1 MKVSNFFKYISVF
14 LLLCFLG
21 IEGMQGQDNKLV
33 SAKTNFSFVCA
44 SATNNGKLQPNNPKD
59 DSGFRISVRWSPPLP
74 NADNKYIFELSDA
87 NGSFNN
93 PTVLQTQNEKFWPGK
108 TLNTAQTFEAYVTFP
123 KTLKGKKYRIRVR
136 STNPASEIIATI
148 GSSPNQEFEGSYM
161 NVAQALKTTP
171 SGNINLCPGQS
182 LEISVA
188 QIFTSVGSTNISD
201 YKYVWY
207 RKPFDPSY
215 HGSSWGIKIPN
226 QTGPKL
232 TVTEE
237 GTYIVAI
244 DYGDNC
250 FDRNYSKSNNITVK
264 VAGGGQSLVLSSSAT
279 EICSSESFTLT
290 ATPAGN
296 ETYTWYRDNTKLG
309 ETNGVATYVVSPPN
323 NLPGK
328 YRVQIG
334 NGSACDVRSNE
345 IEIKHKDAIKAN
357 ITTTGGNVLLPNK
370 QRTLSVNTTAQN
382 PSYKWFKD
390 GVEVP
395 GQTANTYVAT
405 SAGKYKAQ
413 VTQTG
418 NCASTVETEE
428 YELKAPD
435 SFKVSIKP
443 KTSYQPCETNSI
455 DLTVDK
461 ITAVSGATELA
472 IDPSDYSFFTFQWQK
487 ETGGAF
493 TGINTTQ
500 EITLN
505 SATQN
510 GKYRLKITASGFPA
524 IPESNVLDIQLQ
536 DSNALRINNSVDNVD
551 FCGEVYTLTVTTGAD
566 PTATYTWF
574 KDRVQIAQGVGMTEY
589 GVTTTGVYYATIGG
603 TGGGCPATSN
613 SVVAKRTV
621 ITARWAE
628 DMNTREIYYPA
639 KTTVLKISHNMTNP
653 TVEWKKNGTV
663 IAGAT
668 GVEYTV
674 TDTPVSADV
683 YEAKI
688 TDGGSCGTSISLTP
702 IYFETIADI
711 KGVRVGTVASTNCE
725 TRTQT
730 TLEVQKI
737 TVQLSSS
744 GEQVEVKKIDY
755 QFFNFQW
762 QKDSNDVPGETRQQ
776 FVVSRAGNSE
786 SAKYSVRVSYGTII
800 KTSDEKPVAF
810 TPIPDFE
817 ISSADGAKGTVFLCQ
832 GGTISLTVAAD
843 SFDPNS
849 SVADSFSYVWKKV
862 TSANYTNDTPI
873 GSENPT
879 ASVNEIGEYYLEIN
893 NGGCPKRAHI
903 QVKNY
908 QVGGLKLSLMRD
920 SQGTA
925 PVKQVYQTS
934 TARERKFDVR
944 IGDRLVAEGGNKFS
958 WTKDDGTVKYG
969 TTLEV
974 TSEDMSGSYTLK
986 EESCVAAGENILP
999 FELNIYQVVEVPNVV
1014 TPNGDG
1020 INDKWEIPS
1029 VYLTPKV
1036 KVTIYSQEGKEVLS
1050 TNNYQNNWPDER
1062 TFNDLGKRALIYI
1075 YTLKGEITENG
1086 ETRSVDK
1093 KGTITILK

>member
-14 LLLCFLG
+14 LLLYFFG
-21 IEGMQGQDNKLV
+21 IEGVQAQQNKLLH
-33 SAKTNFSFVCA
+33 AKSNFNTSFCV
-44 SATNNGKLQPNNPKD
+44 TPNYNGKVIVTNPDGTKTT
-59 DSGFRISVRWSPPLP
+59 SGFRVKVRWSPPLP

-93 PTVLQTQNEKFWPGK
+93 PTVLPYETDGIPKGK
-108 TLNTAQTFEAYVTFP
+108 TINNVLFFDAYLTFP
-123 KTLKGKKYRIRVR
+123 KTLNGKKYRIRLR
-136 STNPASEIIATI
+136 STNPASEVIVI
-148 GSSPNQEFEGSYM
+148 GELSGKEEFEGNFINATGS
-161 NVAQALKTTP
+161 VKTVP
-171 SGNINLCPGQS
+171 SGNVNLCPGQTT
-182 LEISVA
+182 EISVT
-188 QIFTSVGSTNISD
+188 QIFTTASNNISD
-201 YKYVWY
+201 YNYVWY
-207 RKPFDPSY
+207 KSDIGGNNSVRIN
-215 HGSSWGIKIPN
+215 G
-226 QTGPKL
+226 QTGPKI
-232 TVTEE
+232 TVSEE
-237 GTYIVAI
+237 GTYRVYI
-244 DYGDNC
+244 DYGACTNSDQNI
-250 FDRNYSKSNNITVK
+250 SKSNNINVRIK
-264 VAGGGQSLVLSSSAT
+264 GGGQSLVLSSSAT

-290 ATPAGN
+290 ATPAGTD
-296 ETYTWYRDNTKLG
+296 TYSWYRDNTKLG

-334 NGSACDVRSNE
+334 DGGGCGVRSNE

-390 GVEVP
+390 GVEIP

-418 NCASTVETEE
+418 SCASTVETEE

-472 IDPSDYSFFTFQWQK
+472 IDPSDYSFFTFQWQR

-493 TGINTTQ
+493 TDINTTQ

-574 KDRVQIAQGVGMTEY
+574 KDRAQIAQGVGMTQY
-589 GVTTTGVYYATIGG
+589 GVTATGVYYATIGG

-663 IAGAT
+663 IAGVT

-688 TDGGSCGTSISLTP
+688 TDGGSCGTSINLTP

-817 ISSADGAKGTVFLCQ
+817 ISSADGAKGTVYLCQ

-849 SVADSFSYVWKKV
+849 SVADSFSYVWKKI

-986 EESCVAAGENILP
+986 EESCVVAGENILP

-1086 ETRSVDK
+1086 DTRSVDK
-1093 KGTITILK
+1093 KGTITIFK

>member
-14 LLLCFLG
+14 LLLYFFG
-21 IEGMQGQDNKLV
+21 IEGVQAQQNKLLH
-33 SAKTNFSFVCA
+33 AKSNFNTSFCV
-44 SATNNGKLQPNNPKD
+44 TPNYNGKVIITNPDGTKTT
-59 DSGFRISVRWSPPLP
+59 SGFRVKVRWSPPLP

-93 PTVLQTQNEKFWPGK
+93 PTVLPYETDGIPKGK
-108 TLNTAQTFEAYVTFP
+108 TINNVLFFDAYLTFP
-123 KTLKGKKYRIRVR
+123 KTLNGKKYRIRLR
-136 STNPASEIIATI
+136 STNPASEVIVI
-148 GSSPNQEFEGSYM
+148 GELSGKEEFEGNFINATGS
-161 NVAQALKTTP
+161 VKTIP
-171 SGNINLCPGQS
+171 SGNVNLCPGQTT
-182 LEISVA
+182 EISVT
-188 QIFTSVGSTNISD
+188 QIFTTASNNISD
-201 YKYVWY
+201 YNYVWY
-207 RKPFDPSY
+207 KSDIGGNNSVRIN
-215 HGSSWGIKIPN
+215 G
-226 QTGPKL
+226 QTGPKI
-232 TVTEE
+232 TVSEE
-237 GTYIVAI
+237 GTYRVYI
-244 DYGDNC
+244 DYGACTNSDQNI
-250 FDRNYSKSNNITVK
+250 SKSNNINVRIK
-264 VAGGGQSLVLSSSAT
+264 GGGQSLVLSSSAT

-290 ATPAGN
+290 ATPAGTD
-296 ETYTWYRDNTKLG
+296 TYSWYRDNTKLG

-334 NGSACDVRSNE
+334 DGGGCGVRSNE
-345 IEIKHKDAIKAN
+345 VEIKHKDAIKAN

-390 GVEVP
+390 GVEIP

-413 VTQTG
+413 VIQTG
-418 NCASTVETEE
+418 SCASTVETEE

-472 IDPSDYSFFTFQWQK
+472 IDPSDYSFFTFQWQR

-493 TGINTTQ
+493 TDINTTQ

-574 KDRVQIAQGVGMTEY
+574 KDRAQIAQGVGMTQY
-589 GVTTTGVYYATIGG
+589 GVTATGVYYATIGG

-849 SVADSFSYVWKKV
+849 LVADSFSYVWKKV

-1050 TNNYQNNWPDER
+1050 TNNYQNNWPDEH

>member
-14 LLLCFLG
+14 LLLYFFG
-21 IEGMQGQDNKLV
+21 IEGVQAQQNKLLH
-33 SAKTNFSFVCA
+33 AKSNFNTSFCV
-44 SATNNGKLQPNNPKD
+44 TPNYNGKVIVTNPDGTKTT
-59 DSGFRISVRWSPPLP
+59 SGFRVKVRWSPPLP

-93 PTVLQTQNEKFWPGK
+93 PTVLPYETDGIPKGK
-108 TLNTAQTFEAYVTFP
+108 TINNVLFFDAYLTFP
-123 KTLKGKKYRIRVR
+123 KTLNGKKYRIRLR
-136 STNPASEIIATI
+136 STNPASEVIVI
-148 GSSPNQEFEGSYM
+148 GELSGKEEFEGNFINATGS
-161 NVAQALKTTP
+161 VKTVP
-171 SGNINLCPGQS
+171 SGNVNLCPGQTT
-182 LEISVA
+182 EISVT
-188 QIFTSVGSTNISD
+188 QIFTTASNNISD
-201 YKYVWY
+201 YNYVWY
-207 RKPFDPSY
+207 KSDIGGNNSVRIN
-215 HGSSWGIKIPN
+215 G
-226 QTGPKL
+226 QTGPKI
-232 TVTEE
+232 TVSEE
-237 GTYIVAI
+237 GTYRVYI
-244 DYGDNC
+244 DYGACTNSDQNI
-250 FDRNYSKSNNITVK
+250 SKSNNINVRIK
-264 VAGGGQSLVLSSSAT
+264 GGGQSLVLSSSAT

-290 ATPAGN
+290 ATPAGTD
-296 ETYTWYRDNTKLG
+296 TYSWYRDNTKLG

-334 NGSACDVRSNE
+334 DGGGCGVRSNE
-345 IEIKHKDAIKAN
+345 VEIKHKDAIKAN

-390 GVEVP
+390 GVEIP

-413 VTQTG
+413 VIQTG
-418 NCASTVETEE
+418 SCASTVETEE

-472 IDPSDYSFFTFQWQK
+472 IDPSDYSFFTFQWQR

-493 TGINTTQ
+493 TDINTTQ

-574 KDRVQIAQGVGMTEY
+574 KDRAQIAQGVGMTQY
-589 GVTTTGVYYATIGG
+589 GVTATGVYYATIGG

-849 SVADSFSYVWKKV
+849 LVADSFSYVWKKV

-879 ASVNEIGEYYLEIN
+879 ASVNERGEYYLEIN

-986 EESCVAAGENILP
+986 EESCVAVGENILP

>member
-14 LLLCFLG
+14 LLLYFFG
-21 IEGMQGQDNKLV
+21 IEGVQAQQNKLLH
-33 SAKTNFSFVCA
+33 AKSNFNTSFCV
-44 SATNNGKLQPNNPKD
+44 TPNYNGKVIVTNPDGSKTT
-59 DSGFRISVRWSPPLP
+59 SGFRVKVRWSPPLP

-93 PTVLQTQNEKFWPGK
+93 PTVLPYETDGIPKGK
-108 TLNTAQTFEAYVTFP
+108 TINNVLFFDAYLTFP
-123 KTLKGKKYRIRVR
+123 KTLNGKKYRIRLR
-136 STNPASEIIATI
+136 STNPASEVIVI
-148 GSSPNQEFEGSYM
+148 GELSGKEEFEGNFINATGS
-161 NVAQALKTTP
+161 VKTIP
-171 SGNINLCPGQS
+171 SGNVNLCPGQTT
-182 LEISVA
+182 EISVT
-188 QIFTSVGSTNISD
+188 QIFTTASNNISD
-201 YKYVWY
+201 YNYVWY
-207 RKPFDPSY
+207 KSDIGGNNSVRIN
-215 HGSSWGIKIPN
+215 G
-226 QTGPKL
+226 QTGPKI
-232 TVTEE
+232 TVSEE
-237 GTYIVAI
+237 GTYRVYI
-244 DYGDNC
+244 DYGACTNSDQNI
-250 FDRNYSKSNNITVK
+250 SKSNNINVRIK
-264 VAGGGQSLVLSSSAT
+264 GGGQSLVLSSSAT

-290 ATPAGN
+290 ATPAGTD
-296 ETYTWYRDNTKLG
+296 TYSWYRDNTKLG

-334 NGSACDVRSNE
+334 DGGGCGVRSNE
-345 IEIKHKDAIKAN
+345 VEIKHKDAIKAN

-390 GVEVP
+390 GVEIP

-418 NCASTVETEE
+418 SCASTVETEE

-472 IDPSDYSFFTFQWQK
+472 IDPSDYSFFTFQWQR

-493 TGINTTQ
+493 TDINNTQ

-574 KDRVQIAQGVGMTEY
+574 KDRAQIAQGVGMTEY

-663 IAGAT
+663 IAGVT

-711 KGVRVGTVASTNCE
+711 KGVRVGTVASTNCK

-817 ISSADGAKGTVFLCQ
+817 ISSADGAKGTVYLCQ

-920 SQGTA
+920 SQGSA

>member
-14 LLLCFLG
+14 LLLYFFG
-21 IEGMQGQDNKLV
+21 IEGVQAQQNKLLH
-33 SAKTNFSFVCA
+33 AKSNFNTSFCV
-44 SATNNGKLQPNNPKD
+44 TPNYNGKVIVTNPDGTKTT
-59 DSGFRISVRWSPPLP
+59 SGFRVKVRWSPPLP

-93 PTVLQTQNEKFWPGK
+93 PTVLPYETDGIPKGK
-108 TLNTAQTFEAYVTFP
+108 TINNVLFFDAYLTFP
-123 KTLKGKKYRIRVR
+123 KTLNGKKYRIRLR
-136 STNPASEIIATI
+136 STNPASEVIVI
-148 GSSPNQEFEGSYM
+148 GELSGKEEFEGNFINATGS
-161 NVAQALKTTP
+161 VKTVP
-171 SGNINLCPGQS
+171 SGNVNLCPGQTT
-182 LEISVA
+182 EISVT
-188 QIFTSVGSTNISD
+188 QIFTTASNNISD
-201 YKYVWY
+201 YNYVWY
-207 RKPFDPSY
+207 KSDIGGNNSVRIN
-215 HGSSWGIKIPN
+215 G
-226 QTGPKL
+226 QTGPKI
-232 TVTEE
+232 TVSEE
-237 GTYIVAI
+237 GTYRVYI
-244 DYGDNC
+244 DYGACTNSDQNI
-250 FDRNYSKSNNITVK
+250 SKSNNINVRIK
-264 VAGGGQSLVLSSSAT
+264 GGGQSLVLSSSAT

-290 ATPAGN
+290 ATPAGTD
-296 ETYTWYRDNTKLG
+296 TYLWYRDNTKLG

-334 NGSACDVRSNE
+334 DGGGCGVRSNE
-345 IEIKHKDAIKAN
+345 VEIKHKDAIKAN
-357 ITTTGGNVLLPNK
+357 ITATGGNVLLPNK
-370 QRTLSVNTTAQN
+370 QRTLSVNTTAQS

-390 GVEVP
+390 GVEIP

-413 VTQTG
+413 VIQTG
-418 NCASTVETEE
+418 SCASTVETEE

-461 ITAVSGATELA
+461 ITALSGATELA
-472 IDPSDYSFFTFQWQK
+472 IDPSDYSFFTFQWQR

-493 TGINTTQ
+493 TDINTTQ

-589 GVTTTGVYYATIGG
+589 GVTTTGVYYATIGS

-663 IAGAT
+663 ITGAT

-817 ISSADGAKGTVFLCQ
+817 ISSADGAKGTVYLCQ

-920 SQGTA
+920 SQGSA

-1050 TNNYQNNWPDER
+1050 TNNYQNNWPDEH

>member
-14 LLLCFLG
+14 LLLYFFG
-21 IEGMQGQDNKLV
+21 IEGVQAQQNKLLH
-33 SAKTNFSFVCA
+33 AKSNFNTSFCV
-44 SATNNGKLQPNNPKD
+44 TPNYNGKVIITNPDGSKTT
-59 DSGFRISVRWSPPLP
+59 SGFRVKVRWSPPLP

-93 PTVLQTQNEKFWPGK
+93 PTVLPYETDGIPKGK
-108 TLNTAQTFEAYVTFP
+108 TINNVLFFDAYLTFP
-123 KTLKGKKYRIRVR
+123 KTLNGKKYRIRLR
-136 STNPASEIIATI
+136 STNPASEVIVI
-148 GSSPNQEFEGSYM
+148 GELSGKEEFEGNFINATGS
-161 NVAQALKTTP
+161 VKTIP
-171 SGNINLCPGQS
+171 SGNVNLCPGQTT
-182 LEISVA
+182 EISVT
-188 QIFTSVGSTNISD
+188 QIFTTASNNISD
-201 YKYVWY
+201 YNYVWY
-207 RKPFDPSY
+207 KSDIGGNNSVRIN
-215 HGSSWGIKIPN
+215 G
-226 QTGPKL
+226 QTGPKI
-232 TVTEE
+232 TVSEE
-237 GTYIVAI
+237 GTYRVYI
-244 DYGDNC
+244 DYGACTNSDQNI
-250 FDRNYSKSNNITVK
+250 SKSNNINVRIK
-264 VAGGGQSLVLSSSAT
+264 GGGQSLVLSSSAT

-290 ATPAGN
+290 ATPAGTD
-296 ETYTWYRDNTKLG
+296 TYSWYRDNTKLG

-334 NGSACDVRSNE
+334 DGGGCGVRSNE

-390 GVEVP
+390 GVEIP

-418 NCASTVETEE
+418 SCASTVETEE
-428 YELKAPD
+428 YELKVPD

-472 IDPSDYSFFTFQWQK
+472 IDPSDYSFFTFQWQR

-493 TGINTTQ
+493 TDINTTQ

-574 KDRVQIAQGVGMTEY
+574 KDRAQIAQGVGMTQY
-589 GVTTTGVYYATIGG
+589 GVTATGVYYATIGG

-663 IAGAT
+663 IAGVT

-711 KGVRVGTVASTNCE
+711 KGVKVGTVASTNCE

-762 QKDSNDVPGETRQQ
+762 QKDSNNVPGETRQQ

-817 ISSADGAKGTVFLCQ
+817 ISSADGAKRTVYLCQ

-1062 TFNDLGKRALIYI
+1062 IFNDLGKRALIYI

>member
-14 LLLCFLG
+14 LLLYFFG
-21 IEGMQGQDNKLV
+21 IEGVQAQQNKLLH
-33 SAKTNFSFVCA
+33 AKSNFNTSFCV
-44 SATNNGKLQPNNPKD
+44 TPNYNGKVIVTNPDGTKTT
-59 DSGFRISVRWSPPLP
+59 SGFRVKVRWSPPLP

-93 PTVLQTQNEKFWPGK
+93 PTILPYETDGIPKGK
-108 TLNTAQTFEAYVTFP
+108 TINNVLFFDAYLTFP
-123 KTLKGKKYRIRVR
+123 KTLNGKKYRIRLR
-136 STNPASEIIATI
+136 STNPASEVIVI
-148 GSSPNQEFEGSYM
+148 GELSGKEEFEGNFINATGS
-161 NVAQALKTTP
+161 VKTIP
-171 SGNINLCPGQS
+171 SGNVNLCPGQTT
-182 LEISVA
+182 EISVT
-188 QIFTSVGSTNISD
+188 QIFTTASNNISD
-201 YKYVWY
+201 YNYVWY
-207 RKPFDPSY
+207 KSDIGGNNSVRIN
-215 HGSSWGIKIPN
+215 G
-226 QTGPKL
+226 QTGPKI
-232 TVTEE
+232 TVSEE
-237 GTYIVAI
+237 GTYRVYI
-244 DYGDNC
+244 DYGACTNSDQNI
-250 FDRNYSKSNNITVK
+250 SKSNNINVRIK
-264 VAGGGQSLVLSSSAT
+264 GGGQSLVLSSSAT

-290 ATPAGN
+290 ATPAGTD
-296 ETYTWYRDNTKLG
+296 TYSWYRDNTKLG
-309 ETNGVATYVVSPPN
+309 ETNGVATYVVPPPN

-334 NGSACDVRSNE
+334 DGGGCGARSNE

-390 GVEVP
+390 GVEIS

-413 VTQTG
+413 VIQTG
-418 NCASTVETEE
+418 SCASTVETEE

-472 IDPSDYSFFTFQWQK
+472 IDPSDYSFFTFQWQR

-493 TGINTTQ
+493 TDINTTQ

-524 IPESNVLDIQLQ
+524 IPESNVLNIQLQ

-574 KDRVQIAQGVGMTEY
+574 KDRAQIAQGVGMTEY

-663 IAGAT
+663 IAGVT

-762 QKDSNDVPGETRQQ
+762 QKDSNNVPGETRQQ

>member
-1 MKVSNFFKYISVF
+1 MKVSNFLKYISVF
-14 LLLCFLG
+14 LLLYFFG
-21 IEGMQGQDNKLV
+21 IEGVQAQQNKLLH
-33 SAKTNFSFVCA
+33 AKSNFNTSFCV
-44 SATNNGKLQPNNPKD
+44 TPNYNGKVIVTNPDGSKTT
-59 DSGFRISVRWSPPLP
+59 SGFRVKVRWSPPLP

-93 PTVLQTQNEKFWPGK
+93 PTVLPYETDGIPKGK
-108 TLNTAQTFEAYVTFP
+108 TINNVLFFDAYLTFP
-123 KTLKGKKYRIRVR
+123 KTLNGKKYRIRLR
-136 STNPASEIIATI
+136 STNPASEVIVI
-148 GSSPNQEFEGSYM
+148 GELSGKEEFEGNFINATGS
-161 NVAQALKTTP
+161 VKTIP
-171 SGNINLCPGQS
+171 SGNVNLCPGQTT
-182 LEISVA
+182 EISVT
-188 QIFTSVGSTNISD
+188 QIFTTASNNISD
-201 YKYVWY
+201 YNYVWY
-207 RKPFDPSY
+207 KSDIGGNNSVRIN
-215 HGSSWGIKIPN
+215 G
-226 QTGPKL
+226 QTGPKI
-232 TVTEE
+232 TVSEE
-237 GTYIVAI
+237 GTYRVYI
-244 DYGDNC
+244 DYGACTNSDQNI
-250 FDRNYSKSNNITVK
+250 SKSNNINVRIK
-264 VAGGGQSLVLSSSAT
+264 GGGQSLVLSSSAT

-290 ATPAGN
+290 ATPAGTD
-296 ETYTWYRDNTKLG
+296 TYSWYRDNTKLG

-334 NGSACDVRSNE
+334 DGGGCGVRSNE
-345 IEIKHKDAIKAN
+345 VEIKHKDAIKAN

-390 GVEVP
+390 GVEIP

-418 NCASTVETEE
+418 SCASTVETEE

-472 IDPSDYSFFTFQWQK
+472 IDPSDYSFFTFQWQR

-493 TGINTTQ
+493 TDINNTQ

-574 KDRVQIAQGVGMTEY
+574 KDRAQIAQGVGMTEY

-663 IAGAT
+663 IAGVT

-817 ISSADGAKGTVFLCQ
+817 ISSADGAKGTVYLCQ

-920 SQGTA
+920 SQGSA